1 MARLVI
7 ISGPSGVGKTPLHAA
22 LVRLRPDLAAGLEKL
37 VLFNT
42 RPARPGE
49 RDGVDYHFR
58 PRPVVEALSADARY
72 ALVEAR
78 GDLQA
83 VDLTALTERL
93 RHGDALFE
101 GNPFVAGRL
110 IDAQGFAAIPRLA
123 IFVSPLSAAE
133 ISEVRRFDLAS
144 FVTRLMRGK
153 LERRTMLQ
161 KGAIGAEDRATIERR
176 AASALAEL
184 GHAHRFDRVIV
195 NHDGEDSDH
204 WRLGALVGDARRSL
218 ATLVALLEGRT
229 APDAEHWSE
238 GTVPESAGA

>member
-49 RDGVDYHFR
+49 RDGIDYHFR

-83 VDLTALTERL
+83 VDLAALAERL

-110 IDAQGFAAIPRLA
+110 IDARGLTTISRLT

-133 ISEVRRFDLAS
+133 IFEVRRSDLPS
-144 FVTRLMRGK
+144 FVARLMRGK

-161 KGAIGAEDRATIERR
+161 RGAIAPEDRANIERR

-184 GHAHRFDRVIV
+184 GHAHRFGHVIV

-204 WRLGALVGDARRSL
+204 WRLGVPVGDARRSL
-218 ATLVALLEGRT
+218 ATLIALLEGRA
-229 APDAEHWSE
+229 APEAERWNDH
-238 GTVPESAGA
+238 TVPEPAGA

>member
-22 LVRLRPDLAAGLEKL
+22 LVRHRPDLAAGLEKL

-49 RDGVDYHFR
+49 REGVDYHFR
-58 PRPVVEALSADARY
+58 PRPAVEALSADSRY

-83 VDLTALTERL
+83 LDLVALAERL

-110 IDAQGFAAIPRLA
+110 LEARGLAAVPRLT

-133 ISEVRRFDLAS
+133 ISEVPGIDLAS

-184 GHAHRFDRVIV
+184 GHAHRFGHVIV

-204 WRLGALVGDARRSL
+204 WRLEVPVGDARRSL
-218 ATLVALLEGRT
+218 ATLIALLEGRA
-229 APDAEHWSE
+229 APDAEHWST
-238 GTVPESAGA
+238 GTIPQPARA

>member
-1 MARLVI
+1 
-7 ISGPSGVGKTPLHAA
+7 
-22 LVRLRPDLAAGLEKL
+22 

-58 PRPVVEALSADARY
+58 PRPIVEALSADPRY

-83 VDLTALTERL
+83 VDLTALAERL
-93 RHGDALFE
+93 QHGDALFE

-110 IDAQGFAAIPRLA
+110 IDSRGLAAVPRLT

-133 ISEVRRFDLAS
+133 ISEVRRSNLAS
-144 FVTRLMRGK
+144 FVAQLMRGK

-161 KGAIGAEDRATIERR
+161 KGAIGPEDRATIERR

-184 GHAHRFDRVIV
+184 GHAHRFSHVIV

-204 WRLGALVGDARRSL
+204 WRLGVLVGDARQSL
-218 ATLVALLEGRT
+218 ATLIALLEGRA
-229 APDAEHWSE
+229 APAAERW
-238 GTVPESAGA
+238 GGDTIPEPAGA

>member
-1 MARLVI
+1 
-7 ISGPSGVGKTPLHAA
+7 
-22 LVRLRPDLAAGLEKL
+22 
-37 VLFNT
+37 VLFTT

-49 RDGVDYHFR
+49 QDGVDYCFR
-58 PRPVVEALSADARY
+58 PRTVVEALSSDPRY
-72 ALVEAR
+72 ALIEAR

-83 VDLTALTERL
+83 VDLAALAERL

-110 IDAQGFAAIPRLA
+110 TSSPGLAAVPRLT

-133 ISEVRRFDLAS
+133 ISAVGRSDLAS

-161 KGAIGAEDRATIERR
+161 LGAIGPGDRATIERR
-176 AASALAEL
+176 AASAVMEL
-184 GHAHRFDRVIV
+184 GQAHRFGHVIV

-204 WRLGALVGDARRSL
+204 WRLGVLVGDARRSL
-218 ATLVALLEGRT
+218 ATLIALLEGRD
-229 APDAEHWSE
+229 APNAEHWNE
-238 GTVPESAGA
+238 DTIPEPAGA